1 MDGACL
7 SRPLLALYR
16 SCLAWLPF
24 HAHRN
29 AHATAY
35 AKSGEALFGVS
46 LLHLIEQRHQ
56 HPPPRCA
63 DRVPNRNRSAI
74 DVDLRSVPA
83 KVLVD
88 RTGLRGEGFVCFDE
102 IEIADAPA
110 GLFEGRARSR
120 NGSGAHDRGVDP
132 GMRPGHDA

>member
-1 MDGACL
+1 MGRMTDDGRSL
-7 SRPLLALYR
+7 SVPAA
-16 SCLAWLPF
+16 SCSFLSCVAWLPF

-29 AHATAY
+29 AHAAAN
-35 AKSGEALFGVS
+35 AKSSEALFGVS

-56 HPPPRCA
+56 HPAARCP

-88 RTGLRGEGFVCFDE
+88 GTGLRGEGFVRFDE

-110 GLFEGRARSR
+110 GFFQRRARSR
-120 NGSGAHDRGVDP
+120 NGSGS
-132 GMRPGHDA
+132 